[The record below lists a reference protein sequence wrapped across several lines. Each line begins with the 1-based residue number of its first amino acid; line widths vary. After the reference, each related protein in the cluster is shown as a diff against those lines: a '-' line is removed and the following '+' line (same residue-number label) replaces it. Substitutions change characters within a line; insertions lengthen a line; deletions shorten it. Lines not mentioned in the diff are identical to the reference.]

1 MPVLINLAANLLF
14 GAGMA
19 TVSRNSP
26 AFRNHLVNWSLLFLL
41 GFIALVITPAS
52 TYAFRFYPQ
61 WSLLYYFD
69 PRSFPSLNHWLNL
82 LSFVAVLANFAA
94 ALIGFS
100 IARLGLLKKNSLLWM
115 LPFIVGTLTL
125 FQILIFQ
132 FDRVAFIASYDLF
145 WQGKGE
151 LAFIKVPGLIG
162 CAVYV
167 GAFIFTLWVHS
178 RFSER
183 DPELI

>member
-1 MPVLINLAANLLF
+1 MPILFNLAANLIF

-19 TVSRNSP
+19 TASRNSP
-26 AFRNHLVNWSLLFLL
+26 AFRNNLVNWSLLFLL
-41 GFIALVITPAS
+41 GFVALIITPAS

-69 PRSFPSLNHWLNL
+69 PRSFPHLHQWLNL
-82 LSFVAVLANFAA
+82 LSLVAVVANFGA
-94 ALIGFS
+94 ALLGFAIS
-100 IARLGLLKKNSLLWM
+100 RVGLLREQALIWTF
-115 LPFIVGTLTL
+115 PYIVGALTL

-151 LAFIKVPGLIG
+151 LAFVKVPGLLG
-162 CAVYV
+162 CAIYV
-167 GAFIFTLWVHS
+167 GAFLFTLWIHS

-183 DPELI
+183 DPEFI